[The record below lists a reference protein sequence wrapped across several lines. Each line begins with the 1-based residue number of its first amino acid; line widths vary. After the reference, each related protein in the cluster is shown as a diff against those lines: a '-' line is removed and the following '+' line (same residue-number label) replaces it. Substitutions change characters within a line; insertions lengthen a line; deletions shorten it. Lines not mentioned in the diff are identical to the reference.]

1 MKLQLI
7 LDTLKYGELA
17 NVYTEEKQN
26 QIITFINLGLTS
38 IYERFPVLEKQIA
51 MASAKMVQPM
61 VMARLVPMLLK
72 LRCTIHV
79 RITLYLIL
87 ILQ

>member
-26 QIITFINLGLTS
+26 QIITFILDLN
-38 IYERFPVLEKQIA
+38 
-51 MASAKMVQPM
+51 
-61 VMARLVPMLLK
+61 LLK
-72 LRCTIHV
+72 I
-79 RITLYLIL
+79 
-87 ILQ
+87 